1 MLLDDLQG
9 QVTHQVHDS
18 KQSSNALYHVE
29 YDDGEAH
36 DEDLKTDRF
45 RWHGPR
51 ATSAITPY
59 HKDMRLA
66 MLELE
71 AENVHG
77 DKENDPVCTL
87 MTPWRHCTSDWLN
100 PTSEQLT
107 STMQGTVSL
116 PKGGVPVLSEAVGWR
131 IGFWWE
137 GTREWV
143 DGEVL
148 SYRASDARH
157 LVVFAD
163 GEFEWM
169 SLSVETIRWVGNTR
183 ERGNRLSPI
192 SFGLDQGTSPPKGR
206 EAVDWVVDVYD
217 KNTNQMQRVEISG
230 FDSVTGKHKVV
241 SSDSRKVSLI
251 SLTASKIVW
260 RFPPGLPTPATDAG
274 NPSGKVIEG
283 SKVDMARQGCAPRA
297 TSAIP
302 GICHTKMKV
311 ARQKRKG
318 VPAVTAS
325 DATAPEGTTAVSPSA
340 AKGSKKGF
348 RSSVGKAAGT
358 PKGSTV
364 KSKITPAAAL
374 PVPNAVSNPLSVSLA
389 AQATAVPSKRSA
401 DTAAA
406 SGLPAKRV
414 CMSEDA
420 QPAAASIL
428 SAADVRPQP
437 AESLPEDMIPH
448 RRRRSVCIAS
458 AAQTQQHDRST
469 QADVPVSVA
478 LTPHETKVVHFSAPR
493 EVPGP
498 VSISNVRPASIWPAL
513 ALQPG
518 MREAAF
524 VRCSLAPAQSMVK
537 NPGTFQSSVQ
547 CLLAA
552 TERRQQFVR
561 ALMQHLGDTVPAP
574 AASAPLATPPL
585 RTSTSVPSGQNAGL
599 MTIPT
604 DPRRASKPQ
613 VIDDRTKVIPTPQ
626 AGMCV
631 SSHQQPPKHP
641 PRSMAVPPADA
652 AQPCSAAPNAS
663 SAALLQ
669 AGASATPPTA
679 CTPAQPRTVLSV
691 GAAKTP
697 VACKPASVSQF
708 TPKFAPLSSFQCGN
722 AVLGS
727 APVALPAVAPDSKA
741 VQAMLKQ
748 RAPTDAA
755 QQTVT
760 LSMSMVAK
768 AVSAAVPSSL
778 PQVVR
783 SPPSDQT
790 SSSCKIDDVRCASL
804 AKLGGTR
811 QQQTPRVS
819 AATWQVSQMQNAG
832 TQKQGVCVNSRS
844 DVRTEP
850 GHGVARVQDGSC
862 TATLNRTVSSNVR
875 TANLRWGGPPLVA
888 ARASIGLKGGSSG
901 AGSAGGRACG

>member
-1 MLLDDLQG
+1 M
-9 QVTHQVHDS
+9 S
-18 KQSSNALYHVE
+18 
-29 YDDGEAH
+29 
-36 DEDLKTDRF
+36 
-45 RWHGPR
+45 P
-51 ATSAITPY
+51 
-59 HKDMRLA
+59 
-66 MLELE
+66 
-71 AENVHG
+71 
-77 DKENDPVCTL
+77 
-87 MTPWRHCTSDWLN
+87 
-100 PTSEQLT
+100 
-107 STMQGTVSL
+107 
-116 PKGGVPVLSEAVGWR
+116 PKGGVPLLSEAVGWR

-169 SLSVETIRWVGNTR
+169 SLSVEIIQWVGNTR

-274 NPSGKVIEG
+274 KSVGEVTEV
-283 SKVDMARQGCAPRA
+283 SKVDTARQGCASRA
-297 TSAIP
+297 TPTTP
-302 GICHTKMKV
+302 GTCHTKVKV

-318 VPAVTAS
+318 VPAAIAS
-325 DATAPEGTTAVSPSA
+325 DATVPEGNTAVSPNA

-348 RSSVGKAAGT
+348 KSSAGKAAAT

-364 KSKITPAAAL
+364 KSKVSPAAAI
-374 PVPNAVSNPLSVSLA
+374 PVPSTVSNPGSISLG

-406 SGLPAKRV
+406 SAMPSKRV
-414 CMSEDA
+414 CVSEVA
-420 QPAAASIL
+420 PPVAASVP
-428 SAADVRPQP
+428 SAADVRAQP
-437 AESLPEDMIPH
+437 TESLPEDGIPH
-448 RRRRSVCIAS
+448 RRRRSVCVAA
-458 AAQTQQHDRST
+458 AAQPQQHDHST
-469 QADVPVSVA
+469 QADVPAPVA
-478 LTPHETKVVHFSAPR
+478 LTPHETKVVQFAAPR
-493 EVPGP
+493 EVSGP
-498 VSISNVRPASIWPAL
+498 ASISNARPASIWPAV
-513 ALQPG
+513 ALQTG

-524 VRCSLAPAQSMVK
+524 VTCSLAPAKSMVK
-537 NPGTFQSSVQ
+537 SPGIFNSSVQ

-561 ALMQHLGDTVPAP
+561 ALMQHLGDAVPAP
-574 AASAPLATPPL
+574 MASAPVATPPL
-585 RTSTSVPSGQNAGL
+585 RTAGSMPSGHNSGM

-604 DPRRASKPQ
+604 DPRRACKPQ
-613 VIDDRTKVIPTPQ
+613 VIDDRTKVISTPQ
-626 AGMCV
+626 AGMSV
-631 SSHQQPPKHP
+631 PAHQQPLRHP
-641 PRSMAVPPADA
+641 PRSTPAQPTDA
-652 AQPCSAAPNAS
+652 AQACSAAQNAA
-663 SAALLQ
+663 SAAVIP
-669 AGASATPPTA
+669 AVASATPPAT
-679 CTPAQPRTVLSV
+679 CTPAQPGTVLAV
-691 GAAKTP
+691 AAAKTSM
-697 VACKPASVSQF
+697 ACKPASVSQF
-708 TPKFAPLSSFQCGN
+708 TPKFAPLSSLQHGN

-727 APVALPAVAPDSKA
+727 APVTLPAVAPDSKA

-748 RAPTDAA
+748 RTPTDAA
-755 QQTVT
+755 HQSVT

-768 AVSAAVPSSL
+768 AVSAAVPPA
-778 PQVVR
+778 PQAVR

-811 QQQTPRVS
+811 QQTTRVS

-832 TQKQGVCVNSRS
+832 SQKQRVCVNSRS
-844 DVRTEP
+844 DVHTES
-850 GHGVARVQDGSC
+850 GHAAPRVQDGSC
-862 TATLNRTVSSNVR
+862 TAMLNRTVSSNVR

-888 ARASIGLKGGSSG
+888 ARASRGLKGGSSG
-901 AGSAGGRACG
+901 AGSAGGHACG